1 MRATQAQPRTIS
13 CSSAPLWRCHA
24 LPASSATGRP
34 RTFQVRGNRPC
45 RSRHWE
51 WLEGGAVAAA
61 KTGYL
66 AQQVGVAKR
75 RELRL
80 TQAWKAARNF
90 RLSLGRLSLCHDD
103 ENLVQRTGSVRL
115 RTQSQGGQDGRARLS
130 SCKVNWQ
137 WRGIPGGF
145 GAGQGVYGEYFWTDG
160 EVNSAQTACKVDETR
175 ALEKRLYYE
184 RSCRDNAT
192 VGWLY
197 KHSSGDSETAS
208 NQPVGVVWGCG
219 W

>member
-34 RTFQVRGNRPC
+34 RTCRTRGNRPC

-80 TQAWKAARNF
+80 TQAWSCKPLAT
-90 RLSLGRLSLCHDD
+90 SD
-103 ENLVQRTGSVRL
+103 LVWVGCRSV
-115 RTQSQGGQDGRARLS
+115 TMMGTWCKGQDRFAFGRRVKGGAGWSRAFVFLQGELAVAGDPWRFWS
-130 SCKVNWQ
+130 RT
-137 WRGIPGGF
+137 RGIWRIF
-145 GAGQGVYGEYFWTDG
+145 LD
-160 EVNSAQTACKVDETR
+160 
-175 ALEKRLYYE
+175 
-184 RSCRDNAT
+184 
-192 VGWLY
+192 
-197 KHSSGDSETAS
+197 
-208 NQPVGVVWGCG
+208 
-219 W
+219 